1 MRIERRGRREKG
13 TVSTV
18 ISVKIISRGTLLD
31 RGSVQ
36 NVPEH
41 RSGPRCSERS
51 GYLVSLGPGHGTR
64 SYATLGTVPSTLG
77 TEPALKLGL

>member
-1 MRIERRGRREKG
+1 MRIERRGGREKG

-41 RSGPRCSERS
+41 RSNPDRSERS
-51 GYLVSLGPGHGTR
+51 GN
-64 SYATLGTVPSTLG
+64 AF
-77 TEPALKLGL
+77 